1 MIISEHTTP
10 QAKPGQGWM
19 VAILLVL
26 LGAVTIGLTMLTA
39 NIQPPAPAQSTKTV
53 APMPANEAQNP
64 SVRSVTLQR

>member
-19 VAILLVL
+19 VALLLVL

-53 APMPANEAQNP
+53 APIQAHDAQNQG
-64 SVRSVTLQR
+64 VRSVTFQR

>member
-10 QAKPGQGWM
+10 QAQPGQGWM

-53 APMPANEAQNP
+53 APMPDREVQNP
-64 SVRSVTLQR
+64 GVRSATFQR